1 MISDATRQ
9 NRRPALPRVIEP
21 EVKETSR
28 LAHRP
33 ARLLQ
38 WRMETLTPWKIK
50 AWGMKDWD

>member
-1 MISDATRQ
+1 M
-9 NRRPALPRVIEP
+9 PRVIEP

-38 WRMETLTPWKIK
+38 WRIETLTP
-50 AWGMKDWD
+50 